1 MNTKTLGNLVING
14 IGSSN
19 GGSFEKVELNGK
31 GTVNGDTEC
40 VKFYCNGSGTIHGNV
55 KTGKAKISGAAKING
70 AVKAEELI
78 INGSASIAEAISSK
92 VMEVSGKSSIGGS
105 VKCDEMTV
113 NGKVS
118 IEGDCETEIF
128 RAEGAFSV
136 AGLLNAETIDIKLF
150 GDSRAKEIGG
160 RNIKVVQH
168 KESLLK
174 LIKSIFQLKLE
185 AEVIEGDEIELEGT
199 VASIVRGK
207 NVKIGKNCEIGLV
220 EYSGEYDCQPG
231 TLVKES
237 RKI

>member
-1 MNTKTLGNLVING
+1 MNTKALGNLVING

-19 GGSFEKVELNGK
+19 GGLFEKVELNGK
-31 GTVNGDTEC
+31 GRVNGDTEC
-40 VKFYCNGSGTIHGNV
+40 AKLYCNGTGTIHGNV
-55 KTGKAKISGAAKING
+55 KTVKAKISGAAKING

-78 INGSASIAEAISSK
+78 INGSASISEAVSSK
-92 VMEVSGKSSIGGS
+92 VVEVSGKSFIGGS
-105 VKCDEMTV
+105 VKCDDMIV

-118 IEGDCETEIF
+118 IEGDCEAENF

-136 AGLLNAETIDIKLF
+136 AGLLNAEIIDIKLF

-168 KESLLK
+168 KESLFK
-174 LIKSIFQLKLE
+174 LIKSIFPLKLE

-199 VASIVRGK
+199 VAAVVRGR

-220 EYSGEYDCQPG
+220 EYSGEYECQPEV
-231 TLVKES
+231 LVKES